1 MRHPFA
7 QLTAFAVTAFAI
19 GVAYRYVW
27 DDPSQGSIANYMRS
41 GAHAMGL
48 AACGLGAHLYFNA
61 RLSKRL
67 LHPVQP
73 PPDVAE
79 HLAPLTWLLGA
90 FGDEQALT
98 QGVRQPA
105 MSPPGAEVV

>member
-27 DDPSQGSIANYMRS
+27 DDPSQGSVANYMRS

-67 LHPVQP
+67 
-73 PPDVAE
+73 
-79 HLAPLTWLLGA
+79 
-90 FGDEQALT
+90 
-98 QGVRQPA
+98 RR
-105 MSPPGAEVV
+105 